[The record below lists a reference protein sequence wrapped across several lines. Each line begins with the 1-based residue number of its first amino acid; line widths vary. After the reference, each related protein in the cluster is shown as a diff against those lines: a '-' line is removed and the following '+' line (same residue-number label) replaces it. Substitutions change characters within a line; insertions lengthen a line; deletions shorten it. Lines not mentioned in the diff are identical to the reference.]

1 MLRTTEE
8 LRSDLEQTL
17 DIGLVVQ
24 VASELVSIESH
35 RDAPCRERKVAERI
49 EEILTSWGMEP
60 HLEIVLED
68 RPNIYCTLPGTGGG
82 RSLMFNGHI
91 DTVPAYNMTI
101 PPFTPEVRDG
111 LLYGRGTVDMK
122 GQIACMLVA
131 MKTLRDLGV
140 PLKGDL
146 IFAGVINE
154 EDRSEGTEYL
164 VAHGPTA
171 DRCVVGEPTGLEI
184 MAGHRG
190 LEWLEFTFIGK
201 AAHGGTP
208 HKGIN
213 AISKAAKFVRR
224 VEDKLMPELAKRVHP
239 LIGPAVM
246 NFGVIR
252 GGTQP
257 SSVADQCMI
266 QIDRRWIP
274 SEKLDQVLGE
284 YQQILDELAAED
296 PTFKCQWKRMESNMA
311 TLDHYPMEI
320 SLDDYLVVELKGVL
334 SKLLNKPPVI
344 SAFGGWTDASL
355 ISNFAHIPTVVF
367 GPGDLSIAHSPCEY
381 IPVEELR
388 LGTLAYALL
397 AAACCNLPK

>member
-1 MLRTTEE
+1 MLATTKE
-8 LRSDLEQTL
+8 LRSALEQAL
-17 DIGLVVQ
+17 DVNFVVQ
-24 VASELVSIESH
+24 VASELVSLESH
-35 RDAPCRERKVAERI
+35 RDAPGRERKVAEKTA
-49 EEILTSWGMEP
+49 EILSSWGLEP
-60 HLEIVLED
+60 HLAVVLED
-68 RPNIYCTLPGTGGG
+68 RPNVYCTLPGTGGG
-82 RSLMFNGHI
+82 HSLMFNGHL
-91 DTVPAYNMTI
+91 DTVPAYNMII
-101 PPFTPEVRDG
+101 PPFQPEVRDG
-111 LLYGRGTVDMK
+111 MLYGRGTVDMK

-131 MKTLRDLGV
+131 MKLLRDLGV

-154 EDRSEGTEYL
+154 EDRSEGTEFL
-164 VAHGPTA
+164 VANGPTA
-171 DRCVVGEPTGLEI
+171 DRCVVGEPTSLEI

-190 LEWLEFTFIGK
+190 LEWLEFTFTGK

-213 AISKAAKFVRR
+213 AISKAARFVRR
-224 VEDKLMPELAKRVHP
+224 VEDRLMPELARRVHP
-239 LIGPAVM
+239 IIGPAVM

-257 SSVADQCMI
+257 SSVADQCVI

-274 SEKLDQVLGE
+274 AEKLDRVLGE
-284 YQQILDELAAED
+284 YQDIIDELAAED
-296 PTFKCQWKRMESNMA
+296 PTFKCTWKRMESNMA

-320 SLDDYLVVELKGVL
+320 PLDDYLVVELKKVL
-334 SKLLNKPPVI
+334 TDLLPQPPTI
-344 SAFGGWTDASL
+344 AAFGGWTDASL

-367 GPGDLSIAHSPCEY
+367 GPGDLSVAHSPCEY

-397 AAACCNLPK
+397 AVSCCNLPK